1 MLHHTFSFE
10 ADSSSRNDLGI
21 VSKIS
26 IRKQCH
32 FHRSTAVKHLH
43 KRSGFMKNSL
53 PKKHQYTTITFNENS
68 DLIDLITFNTSL
80 KNRLTEFAEKY
91 PEECRIT
98 DRDDNGS
105 ISCEIR
111 KGRMSFKL
119 SAPYSEDRR
128 KKASDLAKQNANR
141 LRNQKS

>member
-1 MLHHTFSFE
+1 
-10 ADSSSRNDLGI
+10 
-21 VSKIS
+21 
-26 IRKQCH
+26 
-32 FHRSTAVKHLH
+32 
-43 KRSGFMKNSL
+43 MKNSL
-53 PKKHQYTTITFNENS
+53 PKKHRYTTITFNEDS
-68 DLIDLITFNTSL
+68 DLIDVITFNTSL

-128 KKASDLAKQNANR
+128 KKPAIWQSSIPTGCEIKKY
-141 LRNQKS
+141 NQEYP